1 MGMYPKSVQEITNAN
16 APASVKAAINAL
28 VAAIDEPNPKLII
41 NDGQL
46 VKDAAGSPLSV
57 TIQVVNY
64 AGVPIRHQFPVKVW
78 ISTTA
83 TGYPGG
89 TQTVGAPSEGGV
101 FETVSANQSFEF
113 ITNKDGELVFTVTAA
128 SAGLRY
134 VRATSNGPVFT
145 GALQW
150 T

>member
-1 MGMYPKSVQEITNAN
+1 MGMYPRSVSEITNAS

-28 VAAIDEPNPKLII
+28 VAAIDEPNPRLDI
-41 NDGQL
+41 NGGQL
-46 VKDAAGSPLSV
+46 VKDAATTPLTV

-64 AGVPIRHQFPVKVW
+64 AGVPIRHMFPVKVW

-89 TQTVGAPSEGGV
+89 TQTVAAPSKGAV
-101 FETVSANQSFEF
+101 FETISANQSFEML
-113 ITNKDGELVFTVTAA
+113 TNQDGELVFTVTAG

-134 VRATSNGPVFT
+134 VRATSMGPVFT
-145 GALQW
+145 GTLQW